1 MITRYFQRPG
11 KKGKRSIRLLY
22 GDSIPEMIEN
32 IDVYDVV
39 EPYIKEDL
47 ENELD
52 NQIKRRL
59 EK

>member
-1 MITRYFQRPG
+1 
-11 KKGKRSIRLLY
+11 
-22 GDSIPEMIEN
+22 MIEN